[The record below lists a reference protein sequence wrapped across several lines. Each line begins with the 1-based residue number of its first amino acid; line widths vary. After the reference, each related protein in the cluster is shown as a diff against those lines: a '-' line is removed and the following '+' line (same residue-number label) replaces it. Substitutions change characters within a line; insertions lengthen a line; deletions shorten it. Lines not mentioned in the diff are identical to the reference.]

1 MRYDPEHLPTE
12 QYEAQLAEKVARLQ
26 SMMAPFS
33 GLVPEVFR
41 SPVSHYRMR
50 AEFRLWHDGDDLY
63 HIMFDQQTKSRI
75 RVDTFPAASQLI
87 NTLMKAMIAGVRD
100 NHALR
105 HKLFQIDYLTT
116 LSNQAV
122 VSLLY
127 HKKLDEEWRE
137 AATALRDAL
146 RAQGLN
152 VHLIGRATKTKIEL
166 DQDYIDERLPV
177 AGKEMI
183 YRQVENSFTQPN
195 AAMNIQMLEWALEVT
210 KDSKGDLL
218 ELYCGNGNFSL
229 ALARNFN
236 RVLATE
242 IAKPSVA
249 AAQYNI
255 AANHI
260 DNVQIIRMAAEE
272 FTQAMNGV
280 REFNR
285 LQGID
290 LKRYQCETIF
300 VDPPRSGLTAK
311 RKNGAGLSTYSV
323 HFLQSGNV
331 VQKPG
336 NVKPDAHGVSPGAIR
351 SVPVYASYGMRG
363 ITHRKV
369 KCTSDGRLY
378 RHPAFAHYS
387 AVSCLRLRS
396 LKPIQNT
403 RITDSTAGKKLE
415 PISGYSARTT
425 VLYSKTPRMKQ
436 AAANPGKPTGIVRFW

>member
-1 MRYDPEHLPTE
+1 MTPEHLPID
-12 QYEAQLAEKVARLQ
+12 QYDAQLAEKVARLQ
-26 SMMAPFS
+26 SMMSPFAAPA
-33 GLVPEVFR
+33 PEVFR

-50 AEFRLWHDGDDLY
+50 AEFRIWHDEDDLY
-63 HIMFDQQTKSRI
+63 HIMFDQQTKQRI
-75 RVDTFPAASQLI
+75 RVDSFPAASSLI
-87 NTLMKAMIAGVRD
+87 NALMPAMLDGVR
-100 NHALR
+100 NIPALR

-116 LSNQAV
+116 LSNQAI

-127 HKKLDEEWRE
+127 HRKLDEEWRQHAE
-137 AATALRDAL
+137 TLRDSL
-146 RAQGLN
+146 RAGGLN

-195 AAMNIQMLEWALEVT
+195 AAMNIQMLEWALDVT
-210 KDSKGDLL
+210 KNSGGDLL

-255 AANHI
+255 AANQI
-260 DNVQIIRMAAEE
+260 ENVQIIRMAAEE

-290 LKRYQCETIF
+290 LKSYHCETIF
-300 VDPPRSGLTAK
+300 VDPPRSGLDADTVKMVQAYPQILYISCNPQTLCENLEALAETHNVSRLALFDQFPYTHHMECGVWLT
-311 RKNGAGLSTYSV
+311 RK
-323 HFLQSGNV
+323 
-331 VQKPG
+331 
-336 NVKPDAHGVSPGAIR
+336 
-351 SVPVYASYGMRG
+351 
-363 ITHRKV
+363 
-369 KCTSDGRLY
+369 
-378 RHPAFAHYS
+378 
-387 AVSCLRLRS
+387 
-396 LKPIQNT
+396 
-403 RITDSTAGKKLE
+403 
-415 PISGYSARTT
+415 
-425 VLYSKTPRMKQ
+425 
-436 AAANPGKPTGIVRFW
+436 

>member
-1 MRYDPEHLPTE
+1 MTPEHLPTE
-12 QYEAQLAEKVARLQ
+12 QYDAQLAEKVTRLEG
-26 SMMAPFS
+26 MMAPFAAPA
-33 GLVPEVFR
+33 PEVFR

-50 AEFRLWHDGDDLY
+50 AEFRIWHEGDDLY

-75 RVDTFPAASQLI
+75 RVNSFPAASELI
-87 NTLMKAMIAGVRD
+87 NALMSAMLDGVRD
-100 NHALR
+100 IPALR

-127 HKKLDEEWRE
+127 HRKLDDEWQQHAE
-137 AATALRDAL
+137 ALRDSL
-146 RAQGLN
+146 RARGFN

-166 DQDYIDERLPV
+166 DQDFIDERLPV

-195 AAMNIQMLEWALEVT
+195 AAMNIQMLEWALNATEN
-210 KDSKGDLL
+210 SSGDLL

-229 ALARNFN
+229 ALARNFD

-255 AANHI
+255 AANNI

-290 LKRYQCETIF
+290 LKSYQCETIF
-300 VDPPRSGLTAK
+300 VDPPRSGLDADTVKMVQAYPHILYISCNPQTLCENLEILSQTHNITRLALFDQFPYTHHMECGVLLT
-311 RKNGAGLSTYSV
+311 RK
-323 HFLQSGNV
+323 
-331 VQKPG
+331 
-336 NVKPDAHGVSPGAIR
+336 
-351 SVPVYASYGMRG
+351 
-363 ITHRKV
+363 
-369 KCTSDGRLY
+369 
-378 RHPAFAHYS
+378 
-387 AVSCLRLRS
+387 
-396 LKPIQNT
+396 
-403 RITDSTAGKKLE
+403 
-415 PISGYSARTT
+415 
-425 VLYSKTPRMKQ
+425 
-436 AAANPGKPTGIVRFW
+436 

>member
-1 MRYDPEHLPTE
+1 MTPEHLPTD
-12 QYEAQLAEKVARLQ
+12 QYDAQLAEKVTRLQ
-26 SMMAPFS
+26 GMMAPFAAPA
-33 GLVPEVFR
+33 PEVFR

-50 AEFRLWHDGDDLY
+50 AEFRIWHEGDDLY

-75 RVDTFPAASQLI
+75 RVNSFPAASELI
-87 NTLMKAMIAGVRD
+87 NALMPAMLDGVRD
-100 NHALR
+100 IPALR

-127 HKKLDEEWRE
+127 HRKLDDEWQLH
-137 AATALRDAL
+137 AQALRDSL
-146 RAQGLN
+146 RARGFN

-166 DQDYIDERLPV
+166 DQDFIDERLPV

-195 AAMNIQMLEWALEVT
+195 AAMNIQMLEWALNAT
-210 KDSKGDLL
+210 QHSSGDLL

-255 AANHI
+255 AANNI

-290 LKRYQCETIF
+290 LKSYQCETIF
-300 VDPPRSGLTAK
+300 VDPPRSGLDTDTVKMVQAYPNILYISCNPQTLCENLETLSQTHEVARLALFDQFPYTHHMECGVLLT
-311 RKNGAGLSTYSV
+311 RK
-323 HFLQSGNV
+323 
-331 VQKPG
+331 
-336 NVKPDAHGVSPGAIR
+336 
-351 SVPVYASYGMRG
+351 
-363 ITHRKV
+363 
-369 KCTSDGRLY
+369 
-378 RHPAFAHYS
+378 
-387 AVSCLRLRS
+387 
-396 LKPIQNT
+396 
-403 RITDSTAGKKLE
+403 
-415 PISGYSARTT
+415 
-425 VLYSKTPRMKQ
+425 
-436 AAANPGKPTGIVRFW
+436 

>member
-1 MRYDPEHLPTE
+1 MTPEHLPTE
-12 QYEAQLAEKVARLQ
+12 QYDAQLAEKVTRLQ
-26 SMMAPFS
+26 TMMTPFS
-33 GLVPEVFR
+33 APAPEVFR

-50 AEFRLWHDGDDLY
+50 AEFRIWHDGDDLH
-63 HIMFDQQTKSRI
+63 HIMFDQQTKGRI

-87 NTLMKAMIAGVRD
+87 NTLMTAMLDGVRD
-100 NHALR
+100 NLVLR

-122 VSLLY
+122 VTLLY
-127 HKKLDEEWRE
+127 HKKLDDAWRE
-137 AATALRDAL
+137 QAERLRDAL

-152 VHLIGRATKTKIEL
+152 VHLIGRATKTKIAL

-195 AAMNIQMLEWALEVT
+195 AAMNIQMLEWALDAT
-210 KDSKGDLL
+210 QNSRGDLL

-255 AANHI
+255 SANEI

-290 LKRYQCETIF
+290 LKSYQCETIF
-300 VDPPRSGLTAK
+300 VDPPRSGLDSETEKMVQAYP
-311 RKNGAGLSTYSV
+311 NILYISCNPETLCQNLETLSQTHNITRLALFDQFPYTHHMECGV
-323 HFLQSGNV
+323 LLT
-331 VQKPG
+331 QK
-336 NVKPDAHGVSPGAIR
+336 
-351 SVPVYASYGMRG
+351 
-363 ITHRKV
+363 
-369 KCTSDGRLY
+369 
-378 RHPAFAHYS
+378 
-387 AVSCLRLRS
+387 
-396 LKPIQNT
+396 
-403 RITDSTAGKKLE
+403 
-415 PISGYSARTT
+415 
-425 VLYSKTPRMKQ
+425 
-436 AAANPGKPTGIVRFW
+436 